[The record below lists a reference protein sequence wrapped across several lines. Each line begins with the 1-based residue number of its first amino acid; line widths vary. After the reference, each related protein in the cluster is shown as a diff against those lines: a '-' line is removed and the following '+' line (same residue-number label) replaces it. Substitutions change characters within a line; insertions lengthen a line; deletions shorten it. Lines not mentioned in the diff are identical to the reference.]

1 MNTSSYPHILQNKLY
16 LYLTEFFSGMAVMA
30 VEIGAQRLIAPY
42 FSSSQIVWTIIIGM
56 IMIAMAAGIIYGGR
70 KADKDQ
76 NPDKLY
82 GRILFAAIW
91 LALIPFLGK
100 YVIVGIS
107 ALVIFFV
114 NANYL
119 ILAAFATC
127 LIVFVFPLFLLGTVT
142 PSLAKYTMLSLDEGG
157 SVVSTLGA
165 ANTIGS
171 ILGTFIPTFV
181 TIPTVGTNITFLIFA
196 GILIALCIIYF
207 FSLEFT
213 KKRTEEKRNRSDPVC
228 DCKSAWLSDQL
239 CLLGVT

>member
-1 MNTSSYPHILQNKLY
+1 MNPSSYPHILQSKLY

-56 IMIAMAAGIIYGGR
+56 IMIAMAVGNIYGGR
-70 KADKDQ
+70 KPDKDQ
-76 NPDKLY
+76 NSDKLY
-82 GRILFAAIW
+82 GRILFAAIC

-107 ALVIFFV
+107 ALVIFPV

-119 ILAAFATC
+119 IIAAFATC
-127 LIVFVFPLFLLGTVT
+127 LIVFVFPLFL
-142 PSLAKYTMLSLDEGG
+142 
-157 SVVSTLGA
+157 
-165 ANTIGS
+165 
-171 ILGTFIPTFV
+171 LGTFIPTFV

-213 KKRTEEKRNRSDPVC
+213 KRTEEKRNRSDPVC

>member
-1 MNTSSYPHILQNKLY
+1 MNTSSYPHILQSKLY

-42 FSSSQIVWTIIIGM
+42 FSSSPIVWTIIIGI
-56 IMIAMAAGIIYGGR
+56 IMIAMAVGNIYGGR
-70 KADKDQ
+70 KPDKDQ
-76 NPDKLY
+76 NSDKLY

-107 ALVIFFV
+107 ALVIFSV

-119 ILAAFATC
+119 IIAAFATC
-127 LIVFVFPLFLLGTVT
+127 LIVFVFPLFL
-142 PSLAKYTMLSLDEGG
+142 
-157 SVVSTLGA
+157 
-165 ANTIGS
+165 
-171 ILGTFIPTFV
+171 LGTFIPTFV

-213 KKRTEEKRNRSDPVC
+213 KRTEEKRNRSDPVC

>member
-1 MNTSSYPHILQNKLY
+1 MNTSSYPHILQSKLY

-56 IMIAMAAGIIYGGR
+56 IMIAMAVGNIYGGR
-70 KADKDQ
+70 KPDKDQ
-76 NPDKLY
+76 NSDKLY
-82 GRILFAAIW
+82 GRILFAAIC

-107 ALVIFFV
+107 ALVIFPV

-119 ILAAFATC
+119 IIAAFATC
-127 LIVFVFPLFLLGTVT
+127 LIVFVFPLFL
-142 PSLAKYTMLSLDEGG
+142 
-157 SVVSTLGA
+157 
-165 ANTIGS
+165 
-171 ILGTFIPTFV
+171 LGTFIPTFV

-213 KKRTEEKRNRSDPVC
+213 KRTEEKRNRSDPVC